1 MITTAYCIYDR
12 INDRF
17 YDFGY
22 DSELDKFIKLDLHPL
37 SDRLTTNLALAELIR
52 NMAAGQYEVYRVTF
66 DKVQGT

>member
-37 SDRLTTNLALAELIR
+37 SDRLTTNLALAE
-52 NMAAGQYEVYRVTF
+52 
-66 DKVQGT
+66 